1 MLWRRSPRQRLAHPQ
16 DPDPS
21 HHPAIGLRPVMGP
34 PTQDRDG
41 GSFERVADRTSAKL
55 DIDERTFFAW
65 RFMPS
70 ANAEHLTLTTQAN

>member
-1 MLWRRSPRQRLAHPQ
+1 
-16 DPDPS
+16 
-21 HHPAIGLRPVMGP
+21 MGP
-34 PTQDRDG
+34 PTQERDG
-41 GSFERVADRTSAKL
+41 GSFERFADRTSAKL